1 VEIDL
6 VSKVEKTAEKA
17 AMPAI
22 LSDKEL
28 WNKIIVDNV
37 NDIVGVTDINGKLLY
52 ISPNVEQIVGWAP
65 SDRINLNGLDLVHED
80 DIPNVNR
87 WLSQLSNTQEISF
100 EYRFLNKSG
109 HYVWLE
115 NSIKLF
121 INPDDKQAYMVF
133 ITRDIQK
140 RKELEQQLVSTA
152 EELSKSNQMKDK
164 LITLVAHDLQNP
176 IYSVIT
182 LSNFIRSKL
191 DTINKQELLDFISQI
206 NDTAQNSF
214 ILLENLILLDKVN
227 GRDVSLNPEKIKV
240 KKLISDNLLLLKDQ
254 ISHKELEVNI
264 QITDD
269 LCLNADFY
277 IFDTI
282 IKNILSNA
290 AKYTHNKGQIAVSA
304 VRNDGNV
311 IVTIKDTGI
320 GMSKEQQKYIF
331 QVDTRKRLNS
341 MSTAHGSGLGLIICK
356 DLIAQQGGSI
366 EVESNIKKGTKFTI
380 TFPQQVKKS
389 G

>member
-1 VEIDL
+1 M
-6 VSKVEKTAEKA
+6 SKVEKTAEKA

>member
-1 VEIDL
+1 